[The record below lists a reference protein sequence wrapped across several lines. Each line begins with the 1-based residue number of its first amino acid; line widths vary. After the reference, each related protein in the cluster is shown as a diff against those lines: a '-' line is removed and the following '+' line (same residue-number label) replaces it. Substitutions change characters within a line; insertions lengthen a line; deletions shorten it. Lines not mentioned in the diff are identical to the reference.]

1 MANTQILSDEK
12 YSTLLSQLRDRTITP
27 RKVRALV
34 AELTTIL
41 AREAITP
48 PAQDEQIAII
58 VILRSGMAMMD
69 SFLYEVPEDAKTI
82 VYHLG
87 LFRDKKSLQPV
98 EYYNKLAPKSPKI
111 SHGYILDP
119 LLATGGT
126 AEAAVTIA
134 KDWGLD
140 KITFVSII
148 ASRDGLQKAASVWPE
163 GTNFVVGAV
172 DEELD
177 EHGYVKPGLGDIGD
191 RLYGTQLL

>member
-1 MANTQILSDEK
+1 MANTQILSDDK

-134 KDWGLD
+134 K
-140 KITFVSII
+140 
-148 ASRDGLQKAASVWPE
+148 
-163 GTNFVVGAV
+163 
-172 DEELD
+172 
-177 EHGYVKPGLGDIGD
+177 
-191 RLYGTQLL
+191 